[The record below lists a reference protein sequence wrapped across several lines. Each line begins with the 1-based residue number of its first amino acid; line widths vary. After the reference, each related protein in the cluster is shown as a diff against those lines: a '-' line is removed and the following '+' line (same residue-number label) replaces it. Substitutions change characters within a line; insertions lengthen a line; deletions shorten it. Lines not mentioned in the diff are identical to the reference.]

1 MLNAMVKRSKSL
13 ISIIVPTHNELHNV
27 VELHDRIS
35 RVFQTIPY
43 SFELIFV
50 DDSTDETP
58 AVIAKII
65 ADYNNI
71 TIIRLTRSFGQSTA
85 ISAGNDFARGGA
97 IIMMDAD
104 LQDPPE
110 AIPLFVSEWEK
121 GAKVVYATR
130 PSSGSWAYKELAR
143 AFYRIQSFLSD
154 TYIAENVG
162 EFRLIDRQVSDFI
175 KQLPEKSRY
184 LRGQTLW
191 PGFNS
196 VGVNI
201 SREERSKGETNYN
214 FMRSLSVA
222 VEGLISFSLKPLRI
236 AIAFAFI
243 LVIAILVLVG
253 TYIAMKVFFPEKFS
267 PGWLS
272 LLIAI
277 LGIGAMNLF
286 VLGIIGE
293 YLGKIFSQ
301 VQGRPRYIIEY
312 MRSSENFE
320 V

>member
-1 MLNAMVKRSKSL
+1 MSNVMEKNIKAL
-13 ISIIVPTHNELHNV
+13 ISIIVPTHNEQKNV
-27 VELHDRIS
+27 VELHHRIS
-35 RVFQTIPY
+35 RVFQTMPY

-58 AVIAKII
+58 AVISQIV
-65 ADYNNI
+65 ADHKNV
-71 TIIRLTRSFGQSTA
+71 TIIRLTRSFGQAIA
-85 ISAGNDFARGGA
+85 ISAGNDIAQGSA
-97 IIMMDAD
+97 VVMMDAD

-130 PSSGSWAYKELAR
+130 PSSGSLAYRLLAK

-175 KQLPEKSRY
+175 KELPEKSRY

-191 PGFNS
+191 PGFKS

-201 SREERSKGETNYN
+201 SREERSQGQTNYN
-214 FMRSLSVA
+214 LMRSLSVA

-236 AIAFAFI
+236 AIALAFV
-243 LVIAILVLVG
+243 LVLAILVLVG
-253 TYIAMKVFFPEKFS
+253 TYIVMKVFLPEKFS

-293 YLGKIFSQ
+293 YLGKIFLQ

-312 MRSSENFE
+312 IRSGENF
-320 V
+320 